1 MDGRHGGSMFT
12 RRLALN
18 SLLAAGCAAA
28 APLFAETD
36 KTLRLG
42 AITAGGPIAADSPRG
57 KILIGALADLG
68 YAPGRNLVFETRGA
82 LADFAKLPGL
92 IEELKAGGTQ
102 ILLASGYPCA
112 AAAKAAGVP
121 TVIFAGA
128 GDPVATGLVESWA
141 HPGGVITGISDLA
154 STLTVKRLE
163 LLKAFSP
170 QMKRVAMLWNKQDRA
185 MALRYEASAT
195 TAQKQGLIVEPLG
208 VREPNDFNEAFAA
221 MDRDK
226 PDAIL
231 MVADALRYA
240 WALLPA
246 ADARHV
252 DRRFRVPRLA
262 HDRNAG
268 RRLCREA
275 AGLERLAAGRRRSHR
290 HSHALCL
297 DHRPHQDRRAGRL
310 RGREQASGRAQDHA
324 AVELGQGRRA
334 DRGRR
339 RSRHRHEDAAE
350 DHGRYDAGRQVL
362 RHRRRNPQVAAAA
375 HHGSTHPRADE
386 AYRHGA
392 RQELRY
398 RQGRSG
404 HQGGIGNGARRRAEV
419 DGVEGVQPRPRG
431 ERLVD
436 EHRHHGRLRQLLSKA
451 RDCHPVRSGREP

>member
-121 TVIFAGA
+121 TVIFVGA

-141 HPGGVITGISDLA
+141 HPGGVITGISDVA
-154 STLTVKRLE
+154 ATLTVKRLE

-231 MVADALRYA
+231 MVADALTGLNRKRVFDYA
-240 WALLPA
+240 MAHRLPA
-246 ADARHV
+246 IYELDFFAREGGLMSYGADMRESVTRAASMV
-252 DRRFRVPRLA
+252 DRIFK
-262 HDRNAG
+262 
-268 RRLCREA
+268 
-275 AGLERLAAGRRRSHR
+275 
-290 HSHALCL
+290 
-297 DHRPHQDRRAGRL
+297 
-310 RGREQASGRAQDHA
+310 
-324 AVELGQGRRA
+324 
-334 DRGRR
+334 
-339 RSRHRHEDAAE
+339 
-350 DHGRYDAGRQVL
+350 
-362 RHRRRNPQVAAAA
+362 
-375 HHGSTHPRADE
+375 
-386 AYRHGA
+386 GA
-392 RQELRY
+392 RPGDIPFEQPTRY
-398 RQGRSG
+398 LFV
-404 HQGGIGNGARRRAEV
+404 INLKTARAMGLGPPV
-419 DGVEGVQPRPRG
+419 T
-431 ERLVD
+431 
-436 EHRHHGRLRQLLSKA
+436 LLA
-451 RDCHPVRSGREP
+451 LADDVIE